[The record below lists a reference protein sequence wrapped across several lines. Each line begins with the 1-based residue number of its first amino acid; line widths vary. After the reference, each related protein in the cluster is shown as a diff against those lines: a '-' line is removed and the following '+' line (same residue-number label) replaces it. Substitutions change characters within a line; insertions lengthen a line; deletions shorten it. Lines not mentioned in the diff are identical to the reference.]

1 MLLWILTAVLLGLYG
16 CLILFYGYH
25 WKRLPLFVPQKAAAP
40 NTYLSVVIAARN
52 EERDLPLLLQKL
64 QEQSYPKQL
73 VEIIIVDDFST
84 DGTATVVAPFL
95 SERVRI
101 IQPHSEASSS
111 SKKKAI
117 EAGVTAAK
125 GDLIVIT
132 DADCLPSARWLETV
146 ASFYTEKN
154 PVFIA
159 APVKFLHDHS
169 LLQIFQALDFMVLQG
184 ITAAS
189 TSANFHTMC
198 NGANLA
204 YTGQAFKEVNGFK
217 GIDAVA
223 SGDDMLLMYK
233 IWKQHPDQ
241 VLYLKSKEAVV
252 TTQPMKSWRAF
263 FNQRRRWA
271 SKTLHYD
278 DHRITAVL
286 GLVYLV
292 NLLFPA
298 LVIAA
303 FLNPSYWLLV
313 LAYLLVKTVIEFPFV
328 ASVARFYG
336 ERSLLKYFP
345 LFQPLHILYT
355 VSVGFLSQLGKYEW
369 KERQTK

>member
-25 WKRLPLFVPQKAAAP
+25 WRRLPLYVPCEGAP
-40 NTYLSVVIAARN
+40 DVHLSVVIAARN
-52 EERDLPLLLQKL
+52 EEATLPLLLNRLK
-64 QEQSYPKQL
+64 EQSYPRHL
-73 VEIIIVDDFST
+73 YEVIVVDDFST
-84 DGTATVVAPFL
+84 DGTRSAIAPFMT
-95 SERVRI
+95 EQVRVI
-101 IQPHSEASSS
+101 HPETEAVLS

-117 EAGVTAAK
+117 EAGVNAAQ
-125 GDLIVIT
+125 GELIVIT
-132 DADCLPSARWLETV
+132 DADCLPPTRWLESM
-146 ASFYTEKN
+146 ASFYSEKA

-159 APVKFLHDHS
+159 APVKFQHNGS
-169 LLQIFQALDFMVLQG
+169 LLQLFQATDFMVLQG

-189 TSANFHTMC
+189 TGANFHTMC

-204 YTGQAFKEVNGFK
+204 YTGTAFRSVDGFS

-233 IWKQHPDQ
+233 IWKKHPTK
-241 VLYLKSKEAVV
+241 VLYLKSEEAVV
-252 TTQPMKSWRAF
+252 STEPMKTWKDF

-271 SKTLHYD
+271 SKTMHYD

-292 NLLFPA
+292 NVLFTA
-298 LVIAA
+298 LIIAA
-303 FLNPSYWLLV
+303 IINPAYWKLV
-313 LAYLLVKTVIEFPFV
+313 LVYLGAKTLIEFPFV
-328 ASVARFYG
+328 AAVASFYN
-336 ERSLLKYFP
+336 ERGLLKYFP

-369 KERQTK
+369 KGRQTK